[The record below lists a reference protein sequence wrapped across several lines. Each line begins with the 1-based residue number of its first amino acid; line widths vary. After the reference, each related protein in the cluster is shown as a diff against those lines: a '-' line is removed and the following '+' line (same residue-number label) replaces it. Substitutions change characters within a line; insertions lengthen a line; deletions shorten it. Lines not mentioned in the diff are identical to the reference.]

1 MNSEQSEGT
10 SALNKI
16 PTCPIR
22 LSRVGND
29 TIKLHD
35 FAMLDQ
41 HGLAQCVPIANDP
54 IADPILN
61 QIAFKVCPSA
71 LIDLLTEQLQVG

>member
-22 LSRVGND
+22 LSRVGDD

-35 FAMLDQ
+35 FAILDQ
-41 HGLAQCVPIANDP
+41 HGLAQCVPIADP
-54 IADPILN
+54 IADPMLN
-61 QIAFKVCPSA
+61 QVAFEVCPSA
-71 LIDLLTEQLQVG
+71 N